1 MERFDIMF
9 DDLVPETQKEVLKF
23 LNLKTPEAGNLD
35 VFPLTVISQED
46 VEDIDKEMKKKNK
59 KAYRTQEDEIQ
70 RGVSEGGRKE
80 YESKMPN

>member
-1 MERFDIMF
+1 MERTFDIMF

-46 VEDIDKEMKKKNK
+46 VEDIDKETKKKNK

-70 RGVSEGGRKE
+70 RR
-80 YESKMPN
+80 

>member
-1 MERFDIMF
+1 MERTFDIMF

-35 VFPLTVISQED
+35 TFPLTMISQED
-46 VEDIDKEMKKKNK
+46 VEDIDKETKKKNK

-70 RGVSEGGRKE
+70 RR
-80 YESKMPN
+80 

>member
-1 MERFDIMF
+1 MERTFDIMF

-35 VFPLTVISQED
+35 TFPLTTISQED

-70 RGVSEGGRKE
+70 RR
-80 YESKMPN
+80 

>member
-1 MERFDIMF
+1 MERTFDIMF

-46 VEDIDKEMKKKNK
+46 IEDIDKEMKKKIRKLIARK
-59 KAYRTQEDEIQ
+59 KTRFKEDEIQ
-70 RGVSEGGRKE
+70 RGVSEGEK
-80 YESKMPN
+80 

>member
-1 MERFDIMF
+1 MERTFDIMF

-35 VFPLTVISQED
+35 TFPLTTISQED
-46 VEDIDKEMKKKNK
+46 VEDIDKETKKKNK

-70 RGVSEGGRKE
+70 RRASEGEK
-80 YESKMPN
+80 

>member
-46 VEDIDKEMKKKNK
+46 VEDIDKETKKKNK

>member
-1 MERFDIMF
+1 MERTFFYIMF

-35 VFPLTVISQED
+35 TFPLTTISQED
-46 VEDIDKEMKKKNK
+46 VEDIDKETKKKNK

-70 RGVSEGGRKE
+70 RRVSEGEK
-80 YESKMPN
+80 